1 MFGLPCSFSS
11 RFFNASFSIFCSLQ
25 QLTLEPPNLQSDYCN
40 LHLTPQNFILA
51 AVTHSTLGMD
61 TSSWIRATLW
71 LDTFSWCCCLLSS
84 SWSFLSVRWADVA
97 SCPGVVCWAGVVR
110 WVGVVLWTCV
120 VCWAGLVDCPG
131 VLCWARVMCWAGV
144 GGLAGGWCVLWT
156 ACVCAEVHVGGKSW
170 WDGEGGC
177 VEGPFAQGS
186 GWGVKVAFWGVTTVT
201 SESESE
207 KVEVHY
213 CAACAF
219 LYLFCI
225 GAVGGLS
232 KKVDY
237 CSFGQIGPLCTNV
250 GESVNMQ

>member
-71 LDTFSWCCCLLSS
+71 LHTFSWCCCLLSS

-120 VCWAGLVDCPG
+120 ACWAGIVDCPG
-131 VLCWARVMCWAGV
+131 VLCWARVMGWAGV

-156 ACVCAEVHVGGKSW
+156 ACVCAEVHVGWRRRLCGRTICSREW
-170 WDGEGGC
+170 LRCEGGILRC
-177 VEGPFAQGS
+177 NNCNPRIWVWESGGPLLCCLCFS
-186 GWGVKVAFWGVTTVT
+186 L
-201 SESESE
+201 S
-207 KVEVHY
+207 
-213 CAACAF
+213 F
-219 LYLFCI
+219 LYRCCRWSLQESWLLL
-225 GAVGGLS
+225 VRS
-232 KKVDY
+232 N
-237 CSFGQIGPLCTNV
+237 CTSV